1 MMLGLNQEQAM
12 AAVSGSCEKVFKH
25 AHLRSTFKGV
35 AELVKVPALISQNE
49 EEKMQTD

>member
-1 MMLGLNQEQAM
+1 M

-35 AELVKVPALISQNE
+35 AELVKIPQSQDE

>member
-1 MMLGLNQEQAM
+1 M
-12 AAVSGSCEKVFKH
+12 ASVSGTCKRVFKH

-35 AELVKVPALISQNE
+35 AELVKVQEQEE